1 MNLKKGGE
9 SVLSDIIKIFEKQY
23 KMHGDKVI
31 TDSYIPAD
39 GEYVIV
45 QPYGDEF
52 NILDKAIIKMDKKT
66 REVDR
71 TVSHFEFI
79 CRADYMSKYLD
90 SNKALSDKNIHSNNY
105 MTFFVKKENVHNGKI
120 TDEIIKKYY
129 DTLRNPLIKYSK
141 PKAKKLY
148 EEIEKKYGKADSR
161 RIDKIEEWVKNNIY
175 KLVEKDSKDKSYLKI
190 FFKYDWDEYTKESEK
205 YILTNIYNSNDYN
218 ITLNGQIYGLP
229 NDNMGLNSK
238 KPYLEN
244 KSRKIKVPYLLCK
257 EEVLMQKKFFDYLM
271 NQVSAGKTNV
281 YIDDKEIKVFNNEE
295 MLQDNFSGYYLRIK
309 KGKEVEIH
317 DFDTIGIYKARIRP
331 LKLVNVLNVEKSKL
345 EYTSINKLESL
356 KNVINEVFF
365 SKFLTSNYFTDA
377 KDLNINDNS
386 LKRNLLLART
396 ALFTWFYKWND
407 SNARKILNRS
417 SLDLIKGNIYNG
429 YLLKA
434 SDQFNLRCALKNYFE
449 GGDNMAD
456 VLKDL
461 KDLLRK
467 KINQEGTSFIES
479 DREYYFAVGQ
489 LTSYFIS
496 LSKSKNKVHSLANPV
511 INAKTDERIKGELR
525 KLYKKYNYIINT
537 GNRKFRNLYSMVV
550 SYIPEDKVEEDLIIA
565 GYLHSNLIYEK
576 TDKDN
581 ANGDKDNI
589 NVDKEDKFNG

>member
-1 MNLKKGGE
+1 M
-9 SVLSDIIKIFEKQY
+9 LSDVIKTFEKQY
-23 KMHGDKVI
+23 KMHGDKFI
-31 TDSYIPAD
+31 TGSYIPAD
-39 GEYVIV
+39 GEYIIV
-45 QPYGDEF
+45 QPNEDKFE
-52 NILDKAIIKMDKKT
+52 ILDKVIIKIDKKT

-71 TVSHFEFI
+71 TNPYFDFI

-129 DTLRNPLIKYSK
+129 DTLRNPLSKYSK

-148 EEIEKKYGKADSR
+148 EEIEKKHGKAYGR

-190 FFKYDWDEYTKESEK
+190 FFKYDWDEYIKESEK
-205 YILTNIYNSNDYN
+205 YVLTNIYNSNDYN
-218 ITLNGQIYGLP
+218 MTVNGQIYGLP

-244 KSRKIKVPYLLCK
+244 KSRKTKVPYLLSK

-271 NQVSAGKTNV
+271 NQVSAGKTNI
-281 YIDDKEIKVFNNEE
+281 YIDDEEIKTFSNDE
-295 MLQDNFSGYYLRIK
+295 MLKDDFSGYYLRIK

-317 DFDTIGIYKARIRP
+317 DFDTIGIYKAKIKP
-331 LKLVNVLNVEKSKL
+331 LKLVNVLNIEKSKI
-345 EYTSINKLESL
+345 EYTSINSL
-356 KNVINEVFF
+356 KSLRNIINEVFF
-365 SKFLTSNYFTDA
+365 SKFLTTNYFTDA

-386 LKRNLLLART
+386 LKRNLLMART
-396 ALFTWFYKWND
+396 ALFTWFYKGNG
-407 SNARKILNRS
+407 NNVCKVLNQS
-417 SLDLIKGNIYNG
+417 SLDLIKGNINNG

-449 GGDNMAD
+449 GGHNMAD
-456 VLKDL
+456 ILKDV

-467 KINQEGTSFIES
+467 KLNEEKTSSIEN

-489 LTSYFIS
+489 LANYFIS
-496 LSKSKNKVHSLANPV
+496 LSKSKNKVHSLANPI
-511 INAKTDERIKGELR
+511 INAKTDERIKDELK
-525 KLYKKYNYIINT
+525 KLYKKYNYTINT
-537 GNRKFRNLYSMVV
+537 GNRRFRNLFAMVS
-550 SYIPEDKVEEDLIIA
+550 SYMPEGKVEEDLIIA

-576 TDKDN
+576 
-581 ANGDKDNI
+581 ADKDNI
-589 NVDKEDKFNG
+589 NSDKEDKVNE